1 MDRLIKRLTL
11 EGFFGTNRRT
21 KGWQECS
28 RGSSV
33 VRRFAGSG
41 TGKAQGGRARLRRW
55 DRPDE
60 CQAIFGSNQDVGK
73 GISNLLI
80 NELVNDGR
88 FRVIERSAID
98 KILKEQNF
106 SNSDRVNSAT
116 AAKIGSL
123 LGVDTIII
131 GDVTQFGRDD
141 KHYGAGG
148 GGGNIWN
155 AAAPAP
161 SA

>member
-1 MDRLIKRLTL
+1 MRKSWLVVVLALLVALPGMAQEKHRVAVLDFGYGTVLT
-11 EGFFGTNRRT
+11 
-21 KGWQECS
+21 
-28 RGSSV
+28 SV
-33 VRRFAGSG
+33 
-41 TGKAQGGRARLRRW
+41 
-55 DRPDE
+55 E
-60 CQAIFGSNQDVGK
+60 AIFGSNQDVGK
-73 GISNLLI
+73 GISDLLI
-80 NELVNDGR
+80 NQLVNEGR

-141 KHYGAGG
+141 KHYGGSGG
-148 GGGNIWN
+148 GGEHLELRRRRSGH
-155 AAAPAP
+155 
-161 SA
+161 